1 MPLEPATLIKDDQ
14 EHWIH
19 PLHHPSEH
27 LEPLLVV
34 RGRGA
39 TITDIQGREY
49 IDGLA
54 GLWNVNV
61 GHGREELARAAAQ
74 QMSEL
79 AYFSGYVGSSNVPA
93 IQLASKLISIT
104 YPNMQAVFFT
114 SGGAESNESAFKTAR
129 FYWKAKGKPDKVKI
143 ISRLNA
149 YHGVTLQAM
158 SATGMAPYWKMFEP
172 RVPNF
177 VHIPTCY
184 PYRQDG
190 AKPGETAGQTAA
202 RLLEEA
208 IVREGPDTVAAFIAE
223 PIHGGGG
230 VLYPTDDYFPLI
242 RQVCDRHQVLFIADE
257 VITGFCRTGRWFA
270 LEHWNVLPDMVSFAK
285 GVSSGYLP
293 LGGIMVSTEIKRVM
307 DDVSPD
313 DRWMHAY
320 TYSGHPTCC
329 AVGLKNL
336 EIMERERLWERAAAM
351 GTRLHR
357 GLQSALGDH
366 RHVGDVRGGKGLLAA
381 IELVEDRGTK
391 APFSPDKK
399 IGLRVLQEMN
409 KRGVVTRARGEHI
422 FFAPPLVISEAEVDR
437 LVSAAQDA
445 VKAVTG

>member
-1 MPLEPATLIKDDQ
+1 MPLEQSTLIKDDQ

-39 TITDIQGREY
+39 VITDIQGREY

-74 QMSEL
+74 QMGEL
-79 AYFSGYVGSSNVPA
+79 
-93 IQLASKLISIT
+93 
-104 YPNMQAVFFT
+104 
-114 SGGAESNESAFKTAR
+114 AFKTAR

-143 ISRLNA
+143 IARFNA

-184 PYRQDG
+184 PYRQEG
-190 AKPGETAGQTAA
+190 ARPGETAGQTAA

-208 IVREGPDTVAAFIAE
+208 IVSEGPDTVAAFIAE

-230 VLYPTDDYFPLI
+230 VLYPTDDYFPLV
-242 RQVCDRHQVLFIADE
+242 RRVCGRHNVLFIADE

-270 LEHWNVLPDMVSFAK
+270 LEHWNVLPDIVSFAK

-293 LGGIMVSTEIKRVM
+293 LGGIMVSKAVKQAM
-307 DDVSPD
+307 DDVTPD

-336 EIMERERLWERAAAM
+336 EIMERERLWERAAAL
-351 GTRLHR
+351 GKRLHDN
-357 GLQSALGDH
+357 LHSTFDDH
-366 RHVGDVRGGKGLLAA
+366 PRVGDIRAGKGLLAA
-381 IELVEDRGTK
+381 IELVEDRATK
-391 APFSPDKK
+391 KSYAADKK
-399 IGLRVLQEMN
+399 VGPRLMQEMT
-409 KRGVVTRARGEHI
+409 KRGVVTRARQEHV
-422 FFAPPLVISEAEVDR
+422 FFAPPLVISEDQLDR
-437 LVSAAQDA
+437 LVSVTRDA
-445 VKAVTG
+445 LKAVTGA